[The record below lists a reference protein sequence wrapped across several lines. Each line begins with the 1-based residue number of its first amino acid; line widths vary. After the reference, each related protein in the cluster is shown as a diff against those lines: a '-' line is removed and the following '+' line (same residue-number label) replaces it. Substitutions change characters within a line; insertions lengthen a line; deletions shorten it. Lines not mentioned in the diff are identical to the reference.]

1 MNLDSLIH
9 GYVEERVNEAK
20 AKLVS
25 FKIFG
30 SVFESIFSGHAELAA
45 QIYTLCMYQ
54 LLINPE
60 WCESDLIEWV
70 IQNLEQVNKQ

>member
-20 AKLVS
+20 EKLVS
-25 FKIFG
+25 FKIFS
-30 SVFESIFSGHAELAA
+30 SVFESTFSKHAELAA

-54 LLINPE
+54 LLINPD
-60 WCESDLIEWV
+60 WQESDLIEWIV
-70 IQNLEQVNKQ
+70 KNLEEVNKQ

>member
-9 GYVEERVNEAK
+9 GYVEDRVNAAK
-20 AKLVS
+20 EKLVS
-25 FKIFG
+25 FKIFC
-30 SVFESIFSGHAELAA
+30 SVFESTFGSHAELAP

-60 WCESDLIEWV
+60 WSESDLIEWV
-70 IQNLEQVNKQ
+70 IQNLERVSKQ